1 MDFLHNL
8 TLGFGVA
15 VTPFNLLLAFVGVF
29 LGTVIGV
36 LPGIGPMTGIALLIP
51 VTFGLPPSSAIILM
65 AGIYYGAMYGGSTT
79 SILVNTPGE
88 SSSVVTC
95 IDGHLMAKQ
104 GRAGSALAA
113 AAIASFVAGTFAT
126 LMLMLFG
133 PVIAQV
139 ALRFGPPEFFSLMLL
154 GMTVVT
160 SLAGRSMVKALFATL
175 FGLAIAMVGIDL
187 QTAVPRFT
195 FGNIQ
200 LLDGL
205 EFIVVAI
212 GLFALTEVL
221 VNLSEL
227 KNAGEVKMETI
238 KGGLWLSKEDWKR
251 FWPSSIRGTLSGF
264 FVGGVAGAGAAVAS
278 FVSYGIEK
286 RFSKHRKELGGGAIE
301 GVTGPEAANNAAAG
315 GSLIYLL
322 CLGIPGSGT
331 TAIMLGALLMLGLQ
345 PGPLLFTTQ
354 PAFVWGLIAS
364 MYIGNIMLLVL
375 NLPLVGLWVKLLK
388 LPSYLLIP
396 RRIHSEQFDPGPPAD
411 DHVRRNRIRDEARG
425 HTGFASD
432 PGYGSWEDDGGAV
445 PPGDDPFRRESHDF
459 RDPPDLPGPPPD
471 RFCFD
476 HESLLEIRP
485 GVAPEDFRKSCSLT
499 LCWCAS
505 KSLFTEVAV
514 MDRIIDH
521 LKRTFVAAKPPPSHL
536 FTEVALMVTESAFCR
551 SARPSAV

>member
-1 MDFLHNL
+1 LSSDKEDEIMDFLHNL

-187 QTAVPRFT
+187 QTADPRFT

-388 LPSYLLIP
+388 VPSYLLTLFILIFSFLGVYTVNNSIQDLLLMTMFGVIGYGMKRADIP
-396 RRIHSEQFDPGPPAD
+396 ASPVILGMVLGKMMEERFRQAMTLSDGSLMIFVTRPISLALLLIAFVSITNPYWKYVPVWLRRISG
-411 DHVRRNRIRDEARG
+411 
-425 HTGFASD
+425 
-432 PGYGSWEDDGGAV
+432 
-445 PPGDDPFRRESHDF
+445 
-459 RDPPDLPGPPPD
+459 
-471 RFCFD
+471 
-476 HESLLEIRP
+476 
-485 GVAPEDFRKSCSLT
+485 K
-499 LCWCAS
+499 
-505 KSLFTEVAV
+505 
-514 MDRIIDH
+514 
-521 LKRTFVAAKPPPSHL
+521 AA
-536 FTEVALMVTESAFCR
+536 A
-551 SARPSAV
+551 